1 MLKDARTASVAFAYA
16 YNFTIYAGLF
26 DVDITTGAPVASS
39 APTPVAVA
47 TGDSPEVMDKVRSLL
62 LLADTDGDLSYWQ
75 LSLVA
80 DSSGQLQLL
89 MVNGYGY
96 CFNNEPQNKR

>member
-1 MLKDARTASVAFAYA
+1 MVICGFVCR
-16 YNFTIYAGLF
+16 G
-26 DVDITTGAPVASS
+26 
-39 APTPVAVA
+39 
-47 TGDSPEVMDKVRSLL
+47 
-62 LLADTDGDLSYWQ
+62 Q